1 MPKLSDILTPAENL
15 RVTRVTGPALNRMLE
30 MGITPG
36 TAIDFIRQ
44 APLGFPIEIKVRG
57 FLVALRKSEADH
69 IEVDHHG

>member
-1 MPKLSDILTPAENL
+1 
-15 RVTRVTGPALNRMLE
+15 